1 MLQKKQIS
9 ERKMDWQYPV
19 NPLETVGRIRRLS
32 GAKNIRVFSEET
44 GKEVGEDDYN
54 DYTLVHVYRFDY
66 DTLELRAF
74 TEDEDDI

>member
-1 MLQKKQIS
+1 MLQKKQLES
-9 ERKMDWQYPV
+9 KRMDWQYPV

-54 DYTLVHVYRFDY
+54 DFMLVNVYRFDY
-66 DTLELRAF
+66 DTLELRVF
-74 TEDEDDI
+74 TEDDYI